1 MNHSMFSLR
10 HAAAALVLALS
21 GGYAFADTTLDVS
34 IRTADFGVSS
44 GWLDLQFNGPG
55 VGLAPAATVTLTDFV
70 GFDAGAQVITAGNVG
85 GSLAAGYVI
94 GNDAGWNDLFH
105 AVSYGNVLSFKVT
118 FAGDVDLSGNIGQS
132 IFGILAYGPDQTTL
146 LGNPASADGTLG
158 TITWTPATVVGGA
171 GAVDFAIH
179 ASAIDIAPVPEPSAW
194 LMMGIGAMLVAGA
207 ARRRAAR

>member
-1 MNHSMFSLR
+1 MNNFSLR

-21 GGYAFADTTLDVS
+21 GGYALADTTLDVS

-55 VGLAPAATVTLTDFV
+55 IGLAPAATVTLTDFA
-70 GFDAGAQVITAGNVG
+70 GFDAGADVVTAGNVS
-85 GSLAAGYVI
+85 GSLAAGYTI

-105 AVSYGNVLSFKVT
+105 AVSYGGTLSFKVT

-132 IFGILAYGPDQTTL
+132 VFAVSAYGPDQVTL
-146 LGNPASADGTLG
+146 LGSPSSADGTLG
-158 TITWTPATVVGGA
+158 TITRTPATVAGGE
-171 GAVDFAIH
+171 GAVSFAIN
-179 ASAIDIAPVPEPSAW
+179 AAAIDIAPVPEPSSW

-207 ARRRAAR
+207 ARRRATR